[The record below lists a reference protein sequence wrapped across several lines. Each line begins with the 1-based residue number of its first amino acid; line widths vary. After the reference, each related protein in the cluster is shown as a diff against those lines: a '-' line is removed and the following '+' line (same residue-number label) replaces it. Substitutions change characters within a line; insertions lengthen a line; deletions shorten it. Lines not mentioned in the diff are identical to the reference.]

1 MENQKIINLLDKID
15 TDLKHFATKKWY
27 IINDENKGYGVN
39 NDTGADN
46 PDTIKYNNRVLKPN
60 LSDYAEAY
68 ILIDGTI
75 RAPAANINTRLVLKH
90 SAPFTKCNLEIN
102 DEHVDTAEN
111 LDITMPIYNLI
122 EYSDNY
128 QDSSATLYQYKRDE
142 PPEDNAIANLT
153 VNNWSSF
160 KYKVSL
166 LGDPVHAG
174 GVAKR
179 NVKLVVP
186 LKYLS
191 NFFRSLEM
199 PLINCKIK
207 LYLSWKK
214 ECVLSNQNGAAVFI
228 INDTKL
234 YVPVVTLSKED
245 NKDFIEQQNK
255 GFPRYIY
262 WNEYKTKEIN
272 EDADDNVFQYI
283 NLDPSFQG
291 VNRLFVMAYNRANGQ
306 PTRNGQ
312 QKYYLPRIDLEKYN
326 AIIDGRN
333 FYDNP
338 IESDI
343 EKYRE
348 LKKVMIGKG
357 EDYTTGSLLDLNYFD
372 KHYKLVAVD
381 LSKQKELDV
390 DPRAIQQIEFKYML
404 RTNSIIY
411 WVLEKS
417 KETILKF
424 YKGTVKSILNK

>member
-15 TDLKHFATKKWY
+15 TDSKQFATKKWY
-27 IINDENKGYGVN
+27 IINDENNTNYGVN
-39 NDTGADN
+39 KDTGVDN
-46 PDTIKYNNRVLKPN
+46 PDTIKYDTRVIKPN
-60 LSDYAEAY
+60 LCDYVEAY
-68 ILIDGTI
+68 ILVDGTI
-75 RAPAANINTRLVLKH
+75 RAAAANVNTRLALKNC
-90 SAPFTKCNLEIN
+90 APFTKCNLEIN
-102 DEHVDTAEN
+102 DENVDTAEN
-111 LDITMPIYNLI
+111 LDITMPMYNLI

-142 PPEDNAIANLT
+142 PPEANAIADLT
-153 VNNWSSF
+153 VDNSSSF
-160 KYKVSL
+160 KYKISL
-166 LGDPVHAG
+166 LGNPVHVG
-174 GVAKR
+174 GIAKR
-179 NVKLVVP
+179 NVKVVVP

-191 NFFRSLEM
+191 YFFRSLEM

-207 LYLSWKK
+207 LNLTWKK
-214 ECVLSNQNGAAVFI
+214 ECVLSNQNGNAVFI

-255 GFPRYIY
+255 GFQRSIY

-272 EDADDNVFQYI
+272 EDADANVFKYI

-291 VNRLFVMAYNRANGQ
+291 VNRLFIMAYNRANGQ

-312 QKYYLPRIDLEKYN
+312 QKYYLPRIDSEKYN
-326 AIIDGRN
+326 VIIDGRN

-357 EDYTTGSLLDLNYFD
+357 EDYVTGSLLDFNYFD

-381 LSKQKELDV
+381 LSKQKELDA
-390 DPRAIQQIEFKYML
+390 DPRAIQQIQFKYML
-404 RTNSIIY
+404 GTDSSIY

-417 KETILKF
+417 KETILEF
-424 YKGTVKSILNK
+424 YKGTVKVY